1 MEINVKIALDER
13 RGMGWDW
20 QPVKE
25 DCSEAEDTD
34 NKKNLSPGVLR
45 GNVGSLAK
53 TNLDRL
59 EPVFIFPESFV

>member
-1 MEINVKIALDER
+1 M
-13 RGMGWDW
+13 
-20 QPVKE
+20 KE
-25 DCSEAEDTD
+25 DCSEAEDID

-59 EPVFIFPESFV
+59 EPVFIFPETFV